1 MRRVHLV
8 GNALAAN
15 KTARGDAKCPWLS
28 TDQNLWEKRQAK
40 AQENWVKNSAHYAN
54 NSIRMAHMIAAR
66 FWSQKGS
73 AAPISGIT

>member
-1 MRRVHLV
+1 MSL
-8 GNALAAN
+8 ALHRPKPLA
-15 KTARGDAKCPWLS
+15 
-28 TDQNLWEKRQAK
+28 QQAGK
-40 AQENWVKNSAHYAN
+40 AQESWVKNSAHYAN